1 MVQDVAN
8 AEGDKRRRVQ
18 VSERREVPWR
28 RWRRSSAA
36 DMNEEEG
43 VDDVGG
49 RRGWI
54 DLSTMYFLGADDMVV
69 LQIIFLASMRVC
81 EILLLGKNGGKQKSM
96 KRFLRNSPLNIV

>member
-54 DLSTMYFLGADDMVV
+54 DLSTIMHF
-69 LQIIFLASMRVC
+69 F
-81 EILLLGKNGGKQKSM
+81 
-96 KRFLRNSPLNIV
+96 IVIRAGFISDVPNYQRMGR

>member
-54 DLSTMYFLGADDMVV
+54 DLSTMYFWGADDMVG
-69 LQIIFLASMRVC
+69 LYFMARC
-81 EILLLGKNGGKQKSM
+81 EIGKNGGKQRSLS
-96 KRFLRNSPLNIV
+96 RGPTTQL